1 MPSYYCGIDPGI
13 ANMAVCIVQDD
24 PFEIVYLQKL
34 NIFQDGGD
42 YYKFDSKLII
52 HMLAQ
57 YVEAN
62 AAAEK
67 AAYI

>member
-42 YYKFDSKLII
+42 YYKFDVSDVTSEILPV
-52 HMLAQ
+52 L
-57 YVEAN
+57 Y
-62 AAAEK
+62 
-67 AAYI
+67 